1 MVNLFDP
8 SEGAHYFELPSK
20 YDDFPVQ
27 LSLELFCNPEGCVA
41 AILDRWYNWLYSQ
54 LEDEL
59 PNNLFSCCEGTS
71 GSISEQL
78 LAIPITDAREEMID
92 FMVAWFGTFPDRN
105 QALDYANRFRDD
117 INTAISRYQ
126 NP

>member
-1 MVNLFDP
+1 MVVLFDTR
-8 SEGAHYFELPSK
+8 EGAYYHELPSK
-20 YDDFPVQ
+20 YDDFVVQ
-27 LSLELFCNPEGCVA
+27 LSLELACNPEGCIAV
-41 AILDRWYNWLYSQ
+41 ILSEWYNWLYSQ
-54 LEDEL
+54 LRDEL
-59 PNNLFSCCEGTS
+59 PNELFSCCETAS

-92 FMVAWFGTFPDRN
+92 FMVAWFGTFPDTN